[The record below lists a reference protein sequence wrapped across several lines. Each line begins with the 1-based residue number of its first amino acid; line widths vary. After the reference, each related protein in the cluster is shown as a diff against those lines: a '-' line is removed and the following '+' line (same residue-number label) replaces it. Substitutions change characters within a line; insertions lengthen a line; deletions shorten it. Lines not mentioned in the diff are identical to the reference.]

1 MTRLAIEHG
10 LVLTMDQSDR
20 VIEDGRVVIDGRDI
34 VAVERCTDG
43 PTPNCDL
50 VIDATGR
57 IVLPG
62 LINSHTHLCMG
73 FGRTIGP
80 ERTLLEWLGL
90 LMPLMAAM
98 DDEALYVAEM
108 LGCVE
113 NIKNGNTT
121 LVENIFMPPQ
131 LSSDPEDAA
140 FRALRD
146 SGIRGTIARA
156 TEMKH
161 FDPRFCETPR
171 EQAECVERLA
181 ARWHGSDDGRLR
193 LSIGPLLPWVMD
205 EDGFRQTRRIARE
218 NGLGLHMHVAESP
231 EFNRMIARHLGR
243 EIRQV
248 ELLEEVGCL
257 GPDVQAIACADVSPR
272 EIELLA
278 ASGTAV
284 LFDSPTRLFW
294 GTGFPP
300 IGDFLAA
307 GVTCGVATNGA
318 AANCGQDLFESM
330 KYACATAKTAAAD
343 PRALTAAR
351 ALQMATIEGARAIGR
366 PEVGSIEVGKRAD
379 LITIEARQPHLQP
392 LFDPVKA
399 LVYSAHG
406 SDVRDAVIDGR
417 VVMRDRKIL
426 TVDEDALLLEVEQV
440 ARRCAAEAGI
450 VLPAA
455 YAMQSRTQKSVHA

>member
-1 MTRLAIEHG
+1 MTRIAIEHG
-10 LVLTMDQSDR
+10 LVLTMDRADR
-20 VIEDGRVVIDGRDI
+20 IIEDGRVVAEGRDI
-34 VAVERCTDG
+34 VAVERCTDDAVPG
-43 PTPNCDL
+43 CDL
-50 VIDATGR
+50 VIDATGK

-62 LINSHTHLCMG
+62 LVNAHTHLCMG

-80 ERTLLEWLGL
+80 ERTLLEWLEL

-98 DDEALYVAEM
+98 DDEALYVAEL
-108 LGCVE
+108 LGCIE
-113 NIKNGNTT
+113 NLKNGNTSV
-121 LVENIFMPPQ
+121 VENIFMPPRAAA
-131 LSSDPEDAA
+131 DPEDAA

-146 SGIRGTIARA
+146 SGIRGTVARA
-156 TEMKH
+156 TEMRH
-161 FDPRFCETPR
+161 FDPRFCETPQD
-171 EQAECVERLA
+171 QAKRVGRLA
-181 ARWHGSDDGRLR
+181 ARWHGSEGARLR

-218 NGLGLHMHVAESP
+218 NGLALHMHVAESP
-231 EFNRMIARHLGR
+231 EFNRLIARHLGR
-243 EIRQV
+243 EVRQV

-257 GPDVQAIACADVSPR
+257 GPDVQAVACSDVSPR

-284 LFDSPTRLFW
+284 LFDPPTRLFW

-300 IGDFLAA
+300 IRDFLTA

-351 ALQMATIEGARAIGR
+351 ALRMATTEGAQAIGQ
-366 PEVGSIEVGKRAD
+366 PQTGSIAVGKRAD
-379 LITIEARQPHLQP
+379 VITVEARQPHLTP

-399 LVYSAHG
+399 LVYSASG
-406 SDVRDAVIDGR
+406 GDVRDVVIDGR
-417 VVMRDRKIL
+417 LVMRDREVL
-426 TVDEDALLLEVEQV
+426 TVNEAALLIQADQV
-440 ARRCAAEAGI
+440 ARRCAARAGLA
-450 VLPAA
+450 LPSA
-455 YAMQSRTQKSVHA
+455 R